1 MQAKK
6 GCPDLSAGIWVA
18 ALHYWG
24 EAMRTNNPES
34 ATDTP
39 WKLYVMCQRKNIAE
53 NYVSHLISLS
63 LILIQTQTYTYPHIL
78 SSSQQKGDIL
88 KLTNLNH
95 PQRWPK
101 VAFLCITNGHLSTDS
116 YFSTM
121 MRGNK
126 SNSNHW
132 HFLDEGNVLC
142 RSWGPPCPAPLSLWL
157 RQMKYVIYSWFS
169 IPF

>member
-1 MQAKK
+1 MLRK
-6 GCPDLSAGIWVA
+6 GALIYQQEFGL
-18 ALHYWG
+18 LHYIT
-24 EAMRTNNPES
+24 EE
-34 ATDTP
+34 
-39 WKLYVMCQRKNIAE
+39 KLWEPITLNRLLTLLGNCVMCQRKNIAE

-63 LILIQTQTYTYPHIL
+63 LIQTQTYTYPHIL

-101 VAFLCITNGHLSTDS
+101 VAFLCITNGHLSRDS

-142 RSWGPPCPAPLSLWL
+142 RSWCPPCPAPLSLWL
-157 RQMKYVIYSWFS
+157 RQMKYVIYSWFC
-169 IPF
+169 ILF